1 MVLRLDMARARR
13 FGATSVGTLAL
24 ALLVLPACS
33 KKKPDAG
40 AVASASASAGKKRL
54 TPELAKKTLAK
65 VGDRVITLG
74 EYEATLDRMDP
85 FERMRYQSVDRR
97 KRLLDEMI
105 EVELLSQEARRRGL
119 DKAPETQERLRQI
132 LREQMLEDLRKGA
145 PVPNDIPEPELK
157 AYYDA
162 HKDEFAEPERRRVAA
177 IVVETAA
184 AAKTALAKAL
194 TATPAAWGELVESR
208 STQRGARQM
217 AAGPSELAGDLGIV
231 GPPGHVRGAN
241 PRVPEPVREAVF
253 KIEKPGSTY
262 PEVVA
267 ADGKFYVIRLVSSTP
282 ARERKYE
289 DSERAIRTAV
299 VQARIREK
307 EQALEQEL
315 RKKFPVTVDEAA
327 LAKMP
332 MPAPNT
338 AAAPP
343 APGKPDLR
351 MLPTLGA
358 PRLPMQ
364 PTPGQPTPAQPA
376 PAQPAPPPKAP

>member
-1 MVLRLDMARARR
+1 M
-13 FGATSVGTLAL
+13 S
-24 ALLVLPACS
+24 ACS
-33 KKKPDAG
+33 KKKPDTG
-40 AVASASASAGKKRL
+40 AVASASASAGKKKL

-65 VGDRVITLG
+65 VGERVITLG
-74 EYEATLDRMDP
+74 EYEATLERMDP

-132 LREQMLEDLRKGA
+132 LREQMLEDLRKSA
-145 PVPNDIPEPELK
+145 PTPNDVPEPELK

-177 IVVETAA
+177 IIVETAA
-184 AAKTALAKAL
+184 LAKTVLAKAQ
-194 TATPAAWGELVESR
+194 TATPAAWGELVEAR
-208 STQRGARQM
+208 STQRGRTM
-217 AAGPSELAGDLGIV
+217 AAGPTELAGDLGIV
-231 GPPGHVRGAN
+231 GPPGHARGAN
-241 PRVPEPVREAVF
+241 PRIPEPVREAVF
-253 KIEKPGSTY
+253 KIEKAGGTY

-267 ADGKFYVIRLVSSTP
+267 ADGKFYVIRMVSSTP

-299 VQARIREK
+299 VQAKIREK

-332 MPAPNT
+332 MPAPNPT
-338 AAAPP
+338 AATP

-351 MLPTLGA
+351 TLPTLGA

-364 PTPGQPTPAQPA
+364 PTPGQP
-376 PAQPAPPPKAP
+376 APPPKAP